1 MHAKERNRHVQLTL
15 YQIDAFT
22 DKVFKGNPAAVCP
35 LDSWLADRDLQAI
48 AAENNLSETAF
59 YVPIEGGF
67 NLRWFTPKAEVDL
80 CGHATLATAFVIF
93 NYSDYPNNTIKF
105 ASRSGE
111 LAVTKSDDLLV
122 MDFPSQPGKPCATPP
137 LLVEGLGKA
146 PIEVLSSED
155 YMAVFENEEDVIAL
169 KPNFDALSKLDLRG
183 VMVTAKG
190 KDVDFVSRFFA
201 PRHGITEDPVTGSA
215 HCALTPYWSGKL
227 NKTKLSAKQVSKR
240 TGYIECELKGNRVLL
255 SGKAVKYMEGKIK
268 F

>member
-1 MHAKERNRHVQLTL
+1 MELTL

-22 DKVFKGNPAAVCP
+22 DQVFKGNPAAVCP
-35 LDSWLADRDLQAI
+35 LQSWLSDSDLQAI

-59 YVPIEGGF
+59 YIPLVSGF
-67 NLRWFTPKAEVDL
+67 HLRWFTPKAEVDL

-93 NYSDYPNNTIKF
+93 NFSDYADNTIRF
-105 ASRSGE
+105 ESRSGQ
-111 LAVTKSDDLLV
+111 LTVTKRDDWLV
-122 MDFPSQPGKPCATPP
+122 MDFPSQPATPCATPQ

-155 YMAVFENEEDVIAL
+155 YMAVFGTEEDVMAL
-169 KPNFDALSKLDLRG
+169 KPNFDALNKLDLRG

-201 PRHGITEDPVTGSA
+201 PRYGINEDPVTGSA
-215 HCALTPYWSGKL
+215 HCSLTPYWAGQL
-227 NKTKLSAKQVSKR
+227 NKTKLSARQVSER

-255 SGKAVKYMEGKIK
+255 SGKAVKYMAGKIN

>member
-1 MHAKERNRHVQLTL
+1 MELTL

-22 DKVFKGNPAAVCP
+22 DQVFKGNPAAVCP
-35 LDSWLADRDLQAI
+35 LDDWLTDTDLQAI

-59 YVPIEGGF
+59 YVPAEAGF
-67 NLRWFTPKAEVDL
+67 HLRWFTPTAEVDL
-80 CGHATLATAFVIF
+80 CGHATLAAAFVIF
-93 NYSDYPNNTIKF
+93 NLSDYADETVKF
-105 ASRSGE
+105 ETRSGE

-137 LLVEGLGKA
+137 LLVEGLGKT
-146 PIEVLSSED
+146 PVEVLSSED
-155 YMAVFENEEDVIAL
+155 YMAVFDNEEDVIGL
-169 KPNFDALSKLDLRG
+169 KPNFDALGKLDLRG

-201 PRHGITEDPVTGSA
+201 PRHGINEDPVTGSA
-215 HCALTPYWSGKL
+215 HCALTPYWAGKL
-227 NKTKLSAKQVSKR
+227 SKTKLSAKQVSKR
-240 TGYIECELKGNRVLL
+240 TGYIACELKGNRVSL

>member
-1 MHAKERNRHVQLTL
+1 MELNL

-22 DKVFKGNPAAVCP
+22 DRVFKGNPAAVCP
-35 LDSWLADRDLQAI
+35 LERWLKDADLQAV
-48 AAENNLSETAF
+48 AEENNLSETAF
-59 YVPIEGGF
+59 YVPAEAGF
-67 NLRWFTPKAEVDL
+67 HLRWFTPKSEVDL

-93 NYSDYPNNTIKF
+93 NFSDYADDTVKF
-105 ASRSGE
+105 ETRSGE
-111 LAVTKSDDLLV
+111 LMVSKNNELLV

-137 LLVEGLGKA
+137 LLVEGLGKT

-155 YMAVFENEEDVIAL
+155 YMAVFEHQEDVTAL

-201 PRHGITEDPVTGSA
+201 PRYGINEDPVTGSA
-215 HCALTPYWSGKL
+215 HCALTPYWAGKL

-240 TGYIECELKGNRVLL
+240 TGYIACELKGNRVFL
-255 SGKAVKYMEGKIK
+255 SGKAVKYLEGKIN